1 MKMTS
6 REVGFLQ
13 IIADDVDA
21 YLKMSAS
28 VKPES
33 SSIVRTMNMVLPKLF
48 LGYHFT
54 TNWEYSKE
62 PYIACIRPD
71 IGELSK
77 KSKELVTILNDP
89 KKGTSQYLDKWAEIK
104 TWEISLDP
112 RIVTKG
118 HPCCVDNGRQF
129 VGILC
134 HEIGHVMNH
143 DPMELITTYREQ
155 MRTASKVEKMMYS
168 DNTMVR
174 KLILPMFIRTES
186 FRVILKDEYNYRIM
200 YDRAGRIE
208 MAADAYIPPEF
219 APDLVDYI
227 ERHILTRPDT
237 AGLVQD
243 VARYK
248 NDQQVSV
255 EFSRSVLDLMEKRR
269 DVLKKQIHA
278 QHQAPDADDYTKRL
292 MNFLGSAL
300 GKYDPATDT
309 TNQIQES
316 VEMRRFVRENTDIN
330 KAATALLESLKVTPR
345 DLDILELDAKRIRS
359 TEEQLFIIQS
369 IYDYMEAVAKQQAD
383 QTKKLQKQGLDDAQI
398 KKVLNADGRMDRLA
412 NLRKEVM
419 NMEITDVPDSYG
431 LYIRYPKGYE
441 G

>member
-28 VKPES
+28 VKPEN

-54 TNWEYSKE
+54 TNWEYSKK

-129 VGILC
+129 VAIIC
-134 HEIGHVMNH
+134 HEIGHVMNR

-155 MRTASKVEKMMYS
+155 LRTATKAEKMMYS

-186 FRVILKDEYNYRIM
+186 FRVVVKNTFDNRT
-200 YDRAGRIE
+200 DRVE

-219 APDLVDYI
+219 APDLVTYI
-227 ERHILTRPDT
+227 EGHVLTRPDT
-237 AGLVQD
+237 VGMVQD
-243 VARYK
+243 EARYK

-255 EFSRSVLDLMEKRR
+255 TYSRSVIDLMEKRR

-278 QHQAPDADDYTKRL
+278 QHQAPDADDYTKKL
-292 MNFLGSAL
+292 MSFLGSAL

-316 VEMRRFVRENTDIN
+316 MEMRRFVRENADIN

-398 KKVLNADGRMDRLA
+398 KKVLNADGRMDRLT
-412 NLRKEVM
+412 NLRKDVM
-419 NMEITDVPDSYG
+419 NMEITDVPNSYG

>member
-21 YLKMSAS
+21 YLKMHTN
-28 VKPES
+28 VKPEN

-54 TNWEYSKE
+54 SEWEYSKK

-71 IGELSK
+71 ITELSK

-89 KKGTSQYLDKWAEIK
+89 KKGTAQYLDKWAEIK

-129 VGILC
+129 VAIIC
-134 HEIGHVMNH
+134 HEIGHVMNR
-143 DPMELITTYREQ
+143 DPMELITTYREN

-174 KLILPMFIRTES
+174 KLILPMFVRTES
-186 FRVILKDEYNYRIM
+186 FRVVVKNTFDTHS
-200 YDRAGRIE
+200 DRVE

-219 APDLVDYI
+219 APDLVAYI
-227 ERHILTRPDT
+227 EGHVLTRPDT

-243 VARYK
+243 EARYK

-255 EFSRSVLDLMEKRR
+255 EYSRSVIDLMEKRR
-269 DVLKKQIHA
+269 DALKKQIHA
-278 QHQAPDADDYTKRL
+278 QHQSPDADDYTKKL
-292 MNFLGSAL
+292 MNFLGTAL
-300 GKYDPATDT
+300 GHYDPATDT

-316 VEMRRFVRENTDIN
+316 MELRRYTRES
-330 KAATALLESLKVTPR
+330 KAITESATAILESMKVSTR
-345 DLDILELDAKRIRS
+345 DLDLLELDVKHITT
-359 TEEQLFIIQS
+359 TEEQLFAIQT
-369 IYDYMEAVAKQQAD
+369 IYDYMEAIAKQQSET
-383 QTKKLQKQGLDDAQI
+383 TKKLQKQGLKDADI
-398 KKVLNADGRMDRLA
+398 KRVLAEDGRMTRLN
-412 NLRKEVM
+412 NLRKTVM
-419 NMEITDVPDSYG
+419 NLDISSTPDSYG

>member
-21 YLKMSAS
+21 YLKMSAN
-28 VKPES
+28 VKPEN

-54 TNWEYSKE
+54 TNWEYSKK

-129 VGILC
+129 VAIIC
-134 HEIGHVMNH
+134 HEIGHVMNR

-155 MRTASKVEKMMYS
+155 LRTATKAEKMMYS

-186 FRVILKDEYNYRIM
+186 FRVVVKNTFDNRT
-200 YDRAGRIE
+200 DRVE

-219 APDLVDYI
+219 APDLVAYI
-227 ERHILTRPDT
+227 EGHVLTRPDT
-237 AGLVQD
+237 VGMVQD
-243 VARYK
+243 EARYK

-255 EFSRSVLDLMEKRR
+255 TYSRSVIDLMEKRR

-278 QHQAPDADDYTKRL
+278 QHQAPDADDYTKKL

-316 VEMRRFVRENTDIN
+316 MEMRRFVRENTDIN
-330 KAATALLESLKVTPR
+330 EAATALLESLKVTPR

-398 KKVLNADGRMDRLA
+398 KKVLNADGRMDRLT

-419 NMEITDVPDSYG
+419 NMEITDVPNSYG

>member
-13 IIADDVDA
+13 IIADDVDV

-28 VKPES
+28 VKPEN

-54 TNWEYSKE
+54 TNWEYSKK

-129 VGILC
+129 VAIIC
-134 HEIGHVMNH
+134 HEIGHVMNR

-155 MRTASKVEKMMYS
+155 LRTATKAEKMMYS

-186 FRVILKDEYNYRIM
+186 FRVVVKNTFDNRT
-200 YDRAGRIE
+200 DRVE

-219 APDLVDYI
+219 APDLVAYI
-227 ERHILTRPDT
+227 EGHVLTRPDT
-237 AGLVQD
+237 VGMVQD
-243 VARYK
+243 EARYK

-255 EFSRSVLDLMEKRR
+255 TYSRSVIDLMEKRR

-278 QHQAPDADDYTKRL
+278 QHQAPDADDYTKKL

-316 VEMRRFVRENTDIN
+316 MEMRRFVRENADIN

-398 KKVLNADGRMDRLA
+398 KKVLNADGRMDRLT

-419 NMEITDVPDSYG
+419 NMEITDVPNSYG